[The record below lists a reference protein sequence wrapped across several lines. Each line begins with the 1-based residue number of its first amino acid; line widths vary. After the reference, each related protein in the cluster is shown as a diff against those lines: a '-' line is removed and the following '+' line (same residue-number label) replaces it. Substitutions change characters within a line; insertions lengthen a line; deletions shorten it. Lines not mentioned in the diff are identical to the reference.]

1 MAYFDRHLGEGEQI
15 ILVARPSWW
24 PVLTPMLLALLIDIA
39 IIVLLLV
46 VVPGGIVLAGA
57 GLIAA
62 IVGLALILVIGLI
75 VAIPGIVRVLTTE
88 IVLTDR
94 RVASKHGWFS
104 IAVTSTPLEKVNNIN
119 VTQSVLG
126 RIENYGNLEV
136 TTATAEERDNHLMR
150 ALARPNLF
158 RDQVS
163 EAIDREV

>member
-75 VAIPGIVRVLTTE
+75 IAIPGIVRVLTTE

-119 VTQSVLG
+119 VRQSVLG

>member
-1 MAYFDRHLGEGEQI
+1 MAYFGRHLGEGEQI

-24 PVLTPMLLALLIDIA
+24 PVLTPMVLALLVDIA
-39 IIVLLLV
+39 IIVVLFV
-46 VVPGGIVLAGA
+46 VVPGGVVLAGA
-57 GLIAA
+57 GLVAA

-75 VAIPGIVRVLTTE
+75 IAIPGIVRVLTTE

-119 VTQSVLG
+119 VTQSILG
-126 RIENYGNLEV
+126 RIENYGDLEV
-136 TTATAEERDNHLMR
+136 TTATAEERDNHLMH
-150 ALARPNLF
+150 ALAKPNLF